1 MKSNCNM
8 KSKLTCAAMAL
19 MLASLA
25 RADYNPIPITPG
37 SFNADVIVENTA
49 PKPFNDY
56 TTATMDGGTNNNAW
70 VWYEQGYASNLPDT
84 GIPAHGSTFSAADGS
99 SRQFT
104 MPPNYDVN
112 NVLCVYSAI
121 PSATLTLTEPTSAST
136 LSVLIAGGG

>member
-1 MKSNCNM
+1 MFHSGNVFLVNFVPAFEPTLLKPANPSAPMKSNCNM

-25 RADYNPIPITPG
+25 RADYNPIPLTPG

-84 GIPAHGSTFSAADGS
+84 GIPAHG
-99 SRQFT
+99 
-104 MPPNYDVN
+104 
-112 NVLCVYSAI
+112 
-121 PSATLTLTEPTSAST
+121 
-136 LSVLIAGGG
+136 